1 MPTILDK
8 NKKKKSR
15 KIKPGEE
22 AKSVKNVRRYNYEHA
37 NPIDE
42 KTGKPKRG
50 RPRKAYI
57 EGNVTKL
64 NTDEEKK
71 NDEDKKLA
79 DIEHSQKYRLNV
91 AIGKAKHALERNSKK
106 NNISECEENLSDLFI
121 LMSNVEDE
129 KERLE
134 LNRWIR
140 LQCRNFPTPKAFNI
154 WHKTYIYG
162 ARYNFDDY
170 LIAVEWN
177 RVENAKF
184 WTPRRRVLE
193 GKHSIAT
200 KIDNFINDPNA
211 RYLGISM
218 PPGVGKALA
227 NDTPVLTRKGWKNHG
242 DLVIGD
248 EVIGLDGKFK
258 KVIHVMPKCQLD
270 CLITFSNGE
279 RIQCHERH
287 EWLVYDRARGKEVLQ
302 ETRCYEKRTLVS
314 YQNNGKKR
322 YTLQVPKKSY
332 VVGEHKELYVDPYTL
347 GVWLGD
353 GTNLNPTIC
362 GAKNDISIID
372 RIVRNG
378 NEISWTTEHKDTH
391 VMYYGIK
398 GLRQKLQKY
407 GMCYSRKR
415 TDKRIPEDYLTASI
429 DQRLNLLAGLLDT
442 DGCRIGN
449 KYSFSTSEYLL
460 RDDFIKLV
468 STFGWRCC
476 VIANEPHLS
485 SSGIKSNKP
494 CYRIEFTPDC
504 YIPCELE
511 RKRLISI
518 SKQRKLAIVSIERVE
533 PKEGNCI
540 SVEGGMYLVGNT
552 MIPTH
557 NTTLIKFLMA
567 YICGRFPESANMY
580 VSYSDALV
588 KMVYDNVQ
596 AILTDVNEYDQN
608 TIFPKNGQPECSAE
622 FKTISYRKKGDFPTI
637 GMISLGGSVTGRTRA
652 NKFLITDD
660 LVKNKE
666 MARSPERLN
675 NLYEDYKSTLTTRMI
690 GDDVKQI
697 QLGTIWSSHDPISR
711 MKLEHQDDPRYTF
724 IAIPVWDENKHSNF
738 NYNHPDRYTDE
749 KIAEIQKSLDPVD
762 FSCLYMQQGIDKEG
776 LAFTDLKYYN
786 GVLPDGEPDNI
797 LFATDIA
804 WGGGDSLS
812 MPICYVYGE
821 DCYIHDVIFDN
832 RDKLATK
839 PRVLGKI
846 LQHKCKMG
854 RMEANNGGDEY
865 CDDINRML
873 KEQNYS
879 MNLTHKKAP
888 TRISKLTRIEQHAP
902 IIRNFYYRSVGC
914 RDSEYDK
921 FMNELQTFSFTS
933 KNLHDDAADS
943 MAMLVDFMTVGVK
956 SVKAIQRLF

>member
-15 KIKPGEE
+15 KIKPGEQ

-42 KTGKPKRG
+42 TTGKPKRG

-71 NDEDKKLA
+71 NDEAKKLA

-106 NNISECEENLSDLFI
+106 NLISECEENLSDLFI

-129 KERLE
+129 TERLE

-193 GKHSIAT
+193 GKHRIAT

-218 PPGVGKALA
+218 PPGVGK
-227 NDTPVLTRKGWKNHG
+227 
-242 DLVIGD
+242 
-248 EVIGLDGKFK
+248 
-258 KVIHVMPKCQLD
+258 
-270 CLITFSNGE
+270 
-279 RIQCHERH
+279 
-287 EWLVYDRARGKEVLQ
+287 
-302 ETRCYEKRTLVS
+302 
-314 YQNNGKKR
+314 
-322 YTLQVPKKSY
+322 
-332 VVGEHKELYVDPYTL
+332 
-347 GVWLGD
+347 
-353 GTNLNPTIC
+353 
-362 GAKNDISIID
+362 
-372 RIVRNG
+372 
-378 NEISWTTEHKDTH
+378 
-391 VMYYGIK
+391 
-398 GLRQKLQKY
+398 
-407 GMCYSRKR
+407 
-415 TDKRIPEDYLTASI
+415 
-429 DQRLNLLAGLLDT
+429 
-442 DGCRIGN
+442 
-449 KYSFSTSEYLL
+449 
-460 RDDFIKLV
+460 
-468 STFGWRCC
+468 
-476 VIANEPHLS
+476 
-485 SSGIKSNKP
+485 
-494 CYRIEFTPDC
+494 
-504 YIPCELE
+504 
-511 RKRLISI
+511 
-518 SKQRKLAIVSIERVE
+518 
-533 PKEGNCI
+533 
-540 SVEGGMYLVGNT
+540 
-552 MIPTH
+552 
-557 NTTLIKFLMA
+557 TTLIKFLMA

-821 DCYIHDVIFDN
+821 DCYIHDVVFDN

-902 IIRNFYYRSVGC
+902 IIRNFYYRAVGC

-943 MAMLVDFMTVGVK
+943 MAMLVDFMTIGVK